1 MLTFVM
7 LVHYGSFLQLN
18 PNQCSKWSGCC
29 GDHAIYMH
37 GFIGCTSLIS
47 PFVEKAKPIL
57 SKPLLP
63 PLGGACEKF
72 EGYWLSR
79 GDGKPIKD
87 ENYILTDTVKGNMRD
102 VARVVACG

>member
-1 MLTFVM
+1 M
-7 LVHYGSFLQLN
+7 
-18 PNQCSKWSGCC
+18 PC
-29 GDHAIYMH
+29 YMY
-37 GFIGCTSLIS
+37 GFIECTSLIS